1 MKVSVTI
8 PCRNEEKYIAKCL
21 DSLISSSY
29 PKELLGV
36 YVVDGMSTDNTRNI
50 IKEYTEKFSYINL
63 IINEESVTPV
73 ALNLG
78 IKSSNADI
86 HFILGAHAEVYPD
99 FIQNSV
105 DAFEVDNTIGC
116 AGGIIEQVNED
127 ATSEIVAL
135 AMSSSFGVGNAYFRT
150 GTKEGFVDTVAF
162 GAYKKEVFEK
172 VGYFDE
178 ELVRNQDDEFNFRV
192 IKGGFKIYL
201 TQKIRSK
208 YYVRGSFNKLYRQY
222 YQYGYWKVFV
232 NQKHG
237 EVTSIRQMIPPAFV
251 AFLLFGFLLQFFHP
265 FLAISYFFGCFLYV
279 FAASFFAVKSVGLKV
294 KAIKVAYVFFI
305 LHFSY
310 GLGYLKGIVSFVFL
324 QKKPQRKHTSSSR

>member
-1 MKVSVTI
+1 MKVSITI

-21 DSLISSSY
+21 DSLVYSNY
-29 PKELLGV
+29 PKELLKV
-36 YVVDGMSTDNTRNI
+36 CVVDGMSTDNTRV
-50 IKEYTEKFSYINL
+50 
-63 IINEESVTPV
+63 IINEYAGKFPFIHLIDNEASVTPI

-86 HFILGAHAEVYPD
+86 HFILGAHAEVYSD

-105 DAFEVDNTIGC
+105 DAFEVDKGIGC

-135 AMSSSFGVGNAYFRT
+135 AMSSSFGVGNAHFRT

-208 YYVRGSFNKLYRQY
+208 YYVRGSYSKLYRQY
-222 YQYGYWKVFV
+222 FQYGYWKVFV
-232 NQKHG
+232 NQKHK
-237 EVTSIRQMIPPAFV
+237 EVTSIRQLVPPIFV
-251 AFLLFGFLLQFFHP
+251 AFLFVGFLLQFLHP
-265 FLAISYFFGCFLYV
+265 FLCVAYLSACFLYMSG
-279 FAASFFAVKSVGLKV
+279 AAYFAVKSTGINLK
-294 KAIKVAYVFFI
+294 APKVMFVFFI
-305 LHFSY
+305 LHLSY
-310 GLGYLKGIVSFVFL
+310 GLGYLKGIIHFL
-324 QKKPQRKHTSSSR
+324 LLKKKPQRKHTSLSR